1 MIWGL
6 KGKIIILDCLFQ
18 VNVNSSINWL
28 VVLTILK
35 NISQWEGLSHILWKI
50 KNVPNHQPVNVHFM
64 LVPDIVL
71 LQGSNLSA
79 GSPKYAPSPL
89 TYDACGMTS
98 FRFSQLIQDIFVPL
112 SLLNF
117 QLDLYFA
124 ALHGPL
130 SVAHFMHMGLSQN
143 WGCCWYCSKWP

>member
-1 MIWGL
+1 
-6 KGKIIILDCLFQ
+6 
-18 VNVNSSINWL
+18 
-28 VVLTILK
+28 LK

-50 KNVPNHQPVNVHFM
+50 KNVPNHQAVNVHFM

-98 FRFSQLIQDIFVPL
+98 FRCSQLIQFCFSSFALELPTGLIFCCA
-112 SLLNF
+112 SW
-117 QLDLYFA
+117 
-124 ALHGPL
+124 GL
-130 SVAHFMHMGLSQN
+130 SVSHISCTWVCLKIGGVAGIAPNGHDN
-143 WGCCWYCSKWP
+143 W